1 MKVELKEFGVKGK
14 LEFGDEVYDY
24 TAYSPSTEVTLKL
37 IKAQSSEENQ
47 SVVIE
52 AFLEYWEESIVFNK
66 KGFKNPK
73 KEVKSI
79 LEKGG
84 AFIEVVSKILDEV
97 GKSAEKKD

>member
-1 MKVELKEFGVKGK
+1 MKVELKDLGVKGE
-14 LEFGDEVYDY
+14 LELGDELYSY

-47 SVVIE
+47 SVIIE
-52 AFLEYWEESIVFNK
+52 AFLEYWDESVVFEK

-97 GKSAEKKD
+97 GKSAEKTD